1 MSKIAKLAIARRWW
15 IVIGWIGAIVAIQLI
30 AGAMGGAKYK
40 DDFKLPH
47 TETQAVGNLLH
58 KAGLDQAN
66 NPSGTVVLHATNG
79 TLASQPAGVAA
90 KLEALCANQAAQ
102 ISSVTTPWSSVSCI
116 PGQQASGA
124 GGGGPGEADLLSPD
138 KKTAILNITFGSQQ
152 ANVTNATAVYDA
164 LKTMRSDGLQVEF
177 TGDMF
182 TDVGASASKGLSP
195 QTIGFIAAF
204 IILIIAFRTF
214 GAAVLPL
221 LSAGVA
227 MGAGVGLIAI
237 LSHGI
242 SVASWAPQLADL
254 MVIGV
259 GIDYALFVVTRHR
272 RNLMSGMSVSD
283 SIVNALN
290 TSGRAVLFAGTTVCI
305 ALLGLCALGVSF
317 LYGVAIGTSIAVSL
331 TMVASLTLLPAML
344 SFLGLKVLPRR
355 KRKAVRAGQIVYAA
369 ERGRWFAWARF
380 VQRHSTLT
388 FATALVILGLLA
400 VPFFSLRLGHADQ
413 SNDPKGTT
421 TRRGYD
427 MIETAFGKGY
437 NSNLELVIS
446 GPQASDKAYLNR
458 VSTALAS
465 VPDVAKDSISVQPVK
480 RDIAIIAF
488 KSTTGPQDAKTDTLV
503 KTLRSKV
510 LPQLYEGT
518 GNHIYVYGLTAIMVD
533 FAKVL
538 SAKMLLFFLA
548 VIGLSFI
555 LLLVAFR
562 SVIIPV
568 TAAVMN
574 LFAAASSFGVAV
586 AIFQWGWFGDSIGVG
601 KGGPIEAFVPVI
613 FFAILFGLSMDYQVF
628 LVSRMHEE
636 WVHTKNNHRAVMIGQ
651 GETGGIIT
659 AAALIMISVFSGFIL
674 GDGRVIKLFGIGLAS
689 AIFLDAFVV
698 RTLLVPA
705 LMHKLGRGN
714 WYFPKWLERITP
726 RVSLEAPDEDLQ
738 ITELEPLSTD
748 EGQRLV
754 RV

>member
-1 MSKIAKLAIARRWW
+1 MSKIARLAIARRWW
-15 IVIGWIGAIVAIQLI
+15 IVVGWIAAIVAIQLI

-47 TETQAVGNLLH
+47 TETQAVGDLLA

-66 NPSGTVVLHATNG
+66 NPSGSVVLQTTHG

-90 KLEALCANQAAQ
+90 KIETLCTNQAAD
-102 ISSVTTPWSSVSCI
+102 IASVTTPWSSVSCT
-116 PGQQASGA
+116 PGQRASGA

-138 KKTAILNITFGSQQ
+138 KKTAILNVTFGSQQ
-152 ANVTNATAVYDA
+152 ADVSNATAVYDA
-164 LKTMRSDGLQVEF
+164 LKTMRSNDLQVEF

-182 TDVGASASKGLSP
+182 TDVDAKAPNGLSP

-204 IILIIAFRTF
+204 IILIVAFRTF

-221 LSAGVA
+221 VSAAVA
-227 MGAGVGLIAI
+227 MGAGMGLIAI

-272 RNLMSGMSVSD
+272 RNLMSGMSVND

-305 ALLGLCALGVSF
+305 ALLGLCALGISF
-317 LYGVAIGTSIAVSL
+317 LYGVAIGTSIAVTL

-355 KRKAVRAGQIVYAA
+355 KRKAVRAGQVIYTA

-380 VQRHSTLT
+380 VQKHSTLT
-388 FATALVILGLLA
+388 FAAALVIIGLLA

-413 SNDPKGTT
+413 SNDPAGTT

-427 MIETAFGKGY
+427 MIQTAFGKGY

-458 VSTALAS
+458 VSTTLAG

-480 RDIAIIAF
+480 HDVALVAF

-503 KTLRSKV
+503 KTLRGKV

-518 GNHIYVYGLTAIMVD
+518 GNHIYVYGMTAIMVD

-562 SVIIPV
+562 SMVVPV
-568 TAAVMN
+568 TAAIMN
-574 LFAAASSFGVAV
+574 LFAAAASFGVTV
-586 AIFQWGWFGDSIGVG
+586 AIFQWGWFGDTIGVG

-698 RTLLVPA
+698 RTLLVPS

-726 RVSLEAPDEDLQ
+726 RVSLEAPEEDVPVSD
-738 ITELEPLSTD
+738 LEPLSAD
-748 EGQRLV
+748 EDPRLV